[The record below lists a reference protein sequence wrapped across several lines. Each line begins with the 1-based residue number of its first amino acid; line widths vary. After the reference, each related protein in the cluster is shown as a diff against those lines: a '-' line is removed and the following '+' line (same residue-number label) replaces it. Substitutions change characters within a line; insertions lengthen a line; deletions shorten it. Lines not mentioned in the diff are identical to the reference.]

1 MAKQIIN
8 IGTTDNDGTGSTIRA
23 GGDIVNDNFTEIYST
38 LGDGSTITFDLSG
51 ATNGQALV
59 YNSSTSKFEPGTVA
73 SLTGVETLTNKT
85 INLANNTITGT
96 TAEFN
101 TALSDNSFA
110 TLAGIEA
117 LTNKTFNTTNTFP
130 TLSLLDE
137 SSSAGTVSL
146 GGTLRI
152 DGDSSITAA
161 VSGSTFTI
169 SLQSGIAATKIADGT
184 ISNTEFQTLNGV
196 TSNIQTQLDGISGGL
211 NSKTAAIVLG

>member
-1 MAKQIIN
+1 MAKQTIN
-8 IGTTDNDGTGSTIRA
+8 VGTTVNDGTGSPIRT
-23 GGDIVNDNFTEIYST
+23 GGQFINSNFTEVYDA
-38 LGDGSTITFDLSG
+38 LGDGSTITF
-51 ATNGQALV
+51 
-59 YNSSTSKFEPGTVA
+59 NSATVA

-85 INLANNTITGT
+85 ILLANNTITGT

-110 TLAGIEA
+110 TLAGTEA

-137 SSSAGTVSL
+137 SSTAGTVSL

-152 DGDSSITAA
+152 NGDSSIAAA

-169 SLQSGIAATKIADGT
+169 SLQSGIDATKIADG
-184 ISNTEFQTLNGV
+184 SVSSTEFQHLNGV
-196 TSNIQTQLDGISGGL
+196 TSNIQTQLDAISGGL
-211 NSKTAAIVLG
+211 PSLIAAIALG

>member
-1 MAKQIIN
+1 MAKQTIN
-8 IGTTDNDGTGSTIRA
+8 VGTTVNDGTGSPIRT
-23 GGDIVNDNFTEIYST
+23 GGQFINANFTEVYNA
-38 LGDGSTITFDLSG
+38 LGDGSTITF
-51 ATNGQALV
+51 
-59 YNSSTSKFEPGTVA
+59 NSATVA

-85 INLANNTITGT
+85 ILLANNTITGT

-110 TLAGIEA
+110 TLAGTEA

-130 TLSLLDE
+130 ALSLLDE

-152 DGDSSITAA
+152 NGHSSIAAA

-169 SLQSGIAATKIADGT
+169 SLQSGIDATKIADG
-184 ISNTEFQTLNGV
+184 SVSSTEFQYLNGV
-196 TSNIQTQLDGISGGL
+196 TSNIQTQIDAISGGL
-211 NSKTAAIVLG
+211 PSLIAAIALG